1 MIRPVRAALI
11 LTVLAL
17 FWMGSRPAAAAS
29 AAAIDADVNAAIQKL
44 YETTPIAKELAPKA
58 KAILV
63 FPNIVK
69 AGFIVG
75 AQYGEGALRKGGK
88 TVGYYS
94 IAAASYGLQ
103 AGVQSFGYA
112 MFFMND
118 DAVKYLG
125 RSKGWELG
133 TGPSIVVVDSGLA
146 KSLTTS
152 TVKDAIYAFTFS
164 QTGLMA
170 GLGLQGSKIS
180 RIKE

>member
-1 MIRPVRAALI
+1 MIKPVHAALLVAVTA
-11 LTVLAL
+11 LTLI
-17 FWMGSRPAAAAS
+17 GSRPAVAAS
-29 AAAIDADVNAAIQKL
+29 AAAIDADVDAALQKL
-44 YETTPIAKELAPKA
+44 YETTPTAKELAQKA

-88 TVGYYS
+88 TVGYYN
-94 IAAASYGLQ
+94 IAAGSYGLQ
-103 AGVQSFGYA
+103 AGAQTFGYA

-118 DAVKYLG
+118 GALSYLAK
-125 RSKGWELG
+125 SKGWELG

-152 TVKDAIYAFTFS
+152 TAKDAIYAFTFG